1 MDKRKILILCKGT
14 KGQFNNFIQT
24 GIIFNIKLLKDSITL
39 SSDIRTDPDIFTDIS
54 KGTYLKKRFAIIMD
68 YFCECKYYIDKN
80 GKLNNNYFNN
90 ITNLLQN
97 NGIFIFQSPTP
108 LHLINFAKNLIQ
120 YNNINPGWYK
130 KYNLPSPLKIKDEYM
145 KEDKLLLLIKKKFI
159 LKNDDLDFNEYMDAL
174 QCIFALYIHELY
186 PSLKLIYD
194 KKEIKNIIQNIAL
207 KYYDSELTKEI
218 TAIWSDMYNRH
229 RNEFPFIWIF
239 QKNENKKKIIN
250 K

>member
-39 SSDIRTDPDIFTDIS
+39 SSDIHTDPDIFTDIS

-97 NGIFIFQSPTP
+97 NGIFIFNHL
-108 LHLINFAKNLIQ
+108 LH
-120 YNNINPGWYK
+120 Y
-130 KYNLPSPLKIKDEYM
+130 
-145 KEDKLLLLIKKKFI
+145 I
-159 LKNDDLDFNEYMDAL
+159 L
-174 QCIFALYIHELY
+174 
-186 PSLKLIYD
+186 
-194 KKEIKNIIQNIAL
+194 
-207 KYYDSELTKEI
+207 
-218 TAIWSDMYNRH
+218 
-229 RNEFPFIWIF
+229 
-239 QKNENKKKIIN
+239 
-250 K
+250 